1 MATTTRRRRRRSRTR
16 GFLSRAI
23 SRYSLG
29 ILFVMLGAF
38 IISVVSYLVSL
49 VPEVTISI
57 ANATL
62 SNRLILQLIT
72 WVAGIFLV
80 LVGIRKFGISL

>member
-1 MATTTRRRRRRSRTR
+1 MATRTRRRRRARTV

-38 IISVVSYLVSL
+38 IMSVVSYLVSL

-80 LVGIRKFGISL
+80 LVGIRRFGLRL

>member
-1 MATTTRRRRRRSRTR
+1 MATRTRRRRRARTV

-38 IISVVSYLVSL
+38 IMSVVSYLVSL
-49 VPEVTISI
+49 VPEITVSI
-57 ANATL
+57 GNATL

-72 WVAGIFLV
+72 WVAGIFMV
-80 LVGIRKFGISL
+80 LIGIRKFGIRL

>member
-1 MATTTRRRRRRSRTR
+1 MSTRRRRTRRARTR

-38 IISVVSYLVSL
+38 IISVVSYLVNL
-49 VPEVTISI
+49 VPEVTINI

-72 WVAGIFLV
+72 WVAGIFMV
-80 LVGIRKFGISL
+80 LIGIRKFGISL